1 MSKETTKR
9 YQRSYSVVFKMKV
22 VDEIENGCLSQGEA
36 QRLYHIS
43 SISTIQGWIKKYGMN
58 ANSDTKD

>member
-22 VDEIENGCLSQGEA
+22 VDEIENGYLTQGET
-36 QRLYHIS
+36 Q
-43 SISTIQGWIKKYGMN
+43 
-58 ANSDTKD
+58 